1 MANNTRLCK
10 NCQEEFTVGRNSR
23 RKVLCDSCGTTRK
36 FSPFTKTCKSCNNE
50 FNINTYIESPKQ
62 FCSHS
67 CSARFNNTKRTKYI
81 SCIVCQKEYKSKNS
95 KSIYC
100 SIECNLAHKKEQRL
114 KDFQDGKCSSVV
126 SKKILLEI
134 HGNVCLDP
142 LCAWDFSKRN
152 VNVELEHID
161 GNSHNNNPD
170 NLTLLCPSC
179 HSLTP
184 TYKAR
189 NKGNG
194 RAKRLQRYHEGK
206 SW

>member
-1 MANNTRLCK
+1 MHNNIKSCK

-23 RKVLCDSCGTTRK
+23 RKVLCDTCSIKRK
-36 FSPFTKTCKSCNNE
+36 FTAFSKICKFCEQSFIIKTYSE
-50 FNINTYIESPKQ
+50 IPKE

-67 CSARFNNTKRTKYI
+67 CSASFNNPKRKKYI
-81 SCIVCQKEYKSKNS
+81 KCTVCQKQYNSKNS
-95 KSIYC
+95 KSKFC
-100 SIECNLAHKKEQRL
+100 SKECNHSYL
-114 KDFQDGKCSSVV
+114 KTQKLNDFNNGKCSSK
-126 SKKILLEI
+126 SAKKILIEL
-134 HGNVCLDP
+134 HGNICLDP
-142 LCAWDFSKRN
+142 ECAWDFKKRQ

-161 GNSHNNNPD
+161 GNSSNNNPS

-184 TYKAR
+184 TYKAK

-194 RAKRLQRYHEGK
+194 RAKRLQRYHDGK